1 MKILSYQDGYSHAI
15 VKRHRLSGRQ
25 TWKEEAFRQVKYCT
39 NFLSDESQI
48 ASKSESGSQKG
59 VYATPRPTAA
69 TTNYNVHSR
78 LFN

>member
-1 MKILSYQDGYSHAI
+1 MKILSYQDGYSHAM
-15 VKRHRLSGRQ
+15 VKHRLSETQ
-25 TWKEEAFRQVKYCT
+25 TWREEALRQVKYYT

-48 ASKSESGSQKG
+48 TSKSESGSQKG

-69 TTNYNVHSR
+69 TTNYKVHLR